1 MFLNNSVK
9 SGFGFGLAS
18 GIITTLGLI
27 VGLNAGSSSK
37 AIIISGVLTIAIADA
52 FSDALGVHIAEE
64 TKGIHT
70 HTEIWMATFSTLVSK
85 FIFAVT
91 FIIPLAIFSVS
102 HAIVISV
109 VWGLSVLSIFSF
121 FMARDQGERPWKVVT
136 EHLLI
141 AVLVIFLT
149 HFAGILIKKFFPC

>member
-1 MFLNNSVK
+1 MFLNSSVK

-18 GIITTLGLI
+18 GIITTMGLI
-27 VGLNAGSSSK
+27 VGLHSGNSSK

-64 TKGIHT
+64 TKGVHT
-70 HTEIWMATFSTLVSK
+70 SSEIWMATFSTLVSK

-91 FIIPLAIFSVS
+91 FIIPLALLSVS
-102 HAIVISV
+102 HAIVVSV
-109 VWGLSVLSIFSF
+109 VWGLSVLGIFSF
-121 FMARDQGERPWKVVT
+121 FMARAQGEHPWKVVT
-136 EHLLI
+136 EHILI

-149 HFAGILIKKFFPC
+149 HFAGMLIKKFFPC

>member
-27 VGLNAGSSSK
+27 VGLNAGNSSK

-64 TKGIHT
+64 TKGIQKK
-70 HTEIWMATFSTLVSK
+70 WK
-85 FIFAVT
+85 K
-91 FIIPLAIFSVS
+91 
-102 HAIVISV
+102 
-109 VWGLSVLSIFSF
+109 WG
-121 FMARDQGERPWKVVT
+121 Q
-136 EHLLI
+136 
-141 AVLVIFLT
+141 
-149 HFAGILIKKFFPC
+149 KKWGQVYV

>member
-27 VGLNAGSSSK
+27 VGLNAGNSSK

-64 TKGIHT
+64 TKGTHT

-136 EHLLI
+136 EHILI